1 MITIET
7 GRVGSSQ
14 VPWEGPARDRR
25 PVLLLFV
32 KDIWDDQQ
40 SPVIDQTVEPISRWK
55 VGSGCREI
63 DISFYSL
70 LFPSNILG
78 TTTVPVG
85 GATRSRCTCDTLY
98 PISLGT
104 ERVFHAS
111 RLARNLSRLLPSILR
126 IGTPTFTA
134 EPSLPSPRLGSTIFF
149 PLPISSSPLCIQT
162 HIPACCDYPN
172 GISTL
177 DDYSDDKGGKG
188 ARQVEGPPA
197 WDNGTHFAR
206 MAKEVIRSWLNV
218 DIL

>member
-1 MITIET
+1 MRSIFLFTAFYFPPIYLE
-7 GRVGSSQ
+7 
-14 VPWEGPARDRR
+14 
-25 PVLLLFV
+25 LLLFLLAGRQGLDV
-32 KDIWDDQQ
+32 R
-40 SPVIDQTVEPISRWK
+40 VI
-55 VGSGCREI
+55 
-63 DISFYSL
+63 
-70 LFPSNILG
+70 
-78 TTTVPVG
+78 
-85 GATRSRCTCDTLY
+85 RCTPY
-98 PISLGT
+98 PSVHR

-218 DIL
+218 DILWVQLYERRRAFCPGSENFHGLSLLH